1 MYSAC
6 YTENTCLENLLLN
19 KWMWQKGVNTMIR
32 NEPLV
37 MQLIKGVEH
46 GFIKADR
53 VVQNHDRV
61 SLNS

>member
-1 MYSAC
+1 
-6 YTENTCLENLLLN
+6 
-19 KWMWQKGVNTMIR
+19 MWQKGVNTMIR

-46 GFIKADR
+46 GFIKAGR

-61 SLNS
+61 SLVS